1 MIDKSSFS
9 VLILI
14 SLIFLKPLK
23 AQEEIKMTLP
33 SSPAFSILGFEPS
46 SVMKPTSN
54 KDLGSDLLSAFDKD
68 GKLLMN
74 LGMEV
79 SPYWLKSRSVLT
91 RKEYFD
97 PSVGQC
103 FIQSLNISSAT
114 VKDSVKGDNKLGA
127 GLRFKLING
136 RPTDEYIEIEKKLNV
151 QLTLSAVVGA
161 CIANVGTEIHSKD
174 SAMEILMSSLTEL
187 GYSKDV
193 ISLFK
198 ENCKEILGEFDDTNE
213 GIKNFLKAL
222 NEKVIGSNGALIK
235 QVAELSKKRVGFI
248 LEIAAASSFITT
260 KKNEPIDRAGVWV
273 NASNYFSP
281 SNSWTITG
289 RYMFASWDSAM
300 TNTDIGL
307 SYLKEM
313 SGFNIS
319 IEAMF
324 RWYRADVMDININ
337 NQVITRVE
345 KGNTYR
351 ISAQGSY
358 KLAENISVNISL
370 GKDFDSP
377 FTTTVSYFSVFG
389 INYSLFKPQKVDLAK
404 NK

>member
-1 MIDKSSFS
+1 MINKYSFS
-9 VLILI
+9 VLIFI
-14 SLIFLKPLK
+14 SLFFLKPLT

-33 SSPAFSILGFEPS
+33 SNPAFNILGFEPS
-46 SVMKPTSN
+46 AVMKPTSN
-54 KDLGSDLLSAFDKD
+54 KDLGSDLLSSFDKD

-74 LGMEV
+74 IGMEV
-79 SPYWLKSRSVLT
+79 APYWLKSRSVLS
-91 RKEYFD
+91 RKQYFD
-97 PSVGQC
+97 PSVTQC
-103 FIQSLNISSAT
+103 FFQSLNISAAT
-114 VKDSVKGDNKLGA
+114 VKDSVNGDNKLGA

-136 RPTDEYIEIEKKLNV
+136 RPTDEYNEIEKKLNV
-151 QLTLSAVVGA
+151 QLTLSAVIGA
-161 CIANVGTEIHSKD
+161 CISNVGSEIHSRD
-174 SAMEILMSSLTEL
+174 SAVEFLISSMAEL
-187 GYSKDV
+187 GYSKEV
-193 ISLFK
+193 ISSFK
-198 ENCKEILGEFDDTNE
+198 ENCQEMITEFDDTNE
-213 GIKNFLKAL
+213 GIKTFLKTI

-248 LEIAAASSFITT
+248 LEIAVASSFITT
-260 KKNEPIDRAGVWV
+260 KKYEPMDRAGVWI

-289 RYMFASWDSAM
+289 RYMLASWDSAI

-324 RWYRADVMDININ
+324 RWYSADVIDIDAN
-337 NQVITRVE
+337 NQIFTTVE

-358 KLAENISVNISL
+358 RVAENISVNISL

-377 FTTTVSYFSVFG
+377 FTTTTSYFSVFG

-404 NK
+404 Q